1 MQLLFSILSGTHV
14 ILRHIHKLLTYQ
26 NALEIK
32 IFKKKKLFLYFLIN
46 IFFFQG
52 PEVYSE
58 SCQIS
63 KMERFGKI
71 VNGLWFFMI
80 ALCCLLSQVALLLK
94 IFLQH
99 YDWEITSQVTFTL
112 LNISFDAIKGYFD
125 WLKPS
130 HMTFSQRF
138 FFAFYYKVFSQ
149 LKNTHCNINIEVSFL
164 KKKKITYN

>member
-1 MQLLFSILSGTHV
+1 
-14 ILRHIHKLLTYQ
+14 
-26 NALEIK
+26 
-32 IFKKKKLFLYFLIN
+32 
-46 IFFFQG
+46 
-52 PEVYSE
+52 
-58 SCQIS
+58 
-63 KMERFGKI
+63 
-71 VNGLWFFMI
+71 MI

-138 FFAFYYKVFSQ
+138 FFAFCYKVFSQ